1 MLAFASP
8 VSQQYPDGDIAVL
21 DISGVLWTFRSVS
34 IRALLAGGG
43 ADILRD
49 MTANRDPIP
58 ESFDVPG
65 FVSES
70 RPEFQKVRSI
80 SRRSERPLFVARF
93 RHDKQNLGLLEP
105 TPLADQVM
113 VSVELRPF
121 RPINVFVDGRH
132 RRKPASESGALH
144 LYDLRS
150 SWCADI
156 RDPFDTLHVFLP
168 ISSFRDFA
176 TEHGSTFRE
185 LRYEVEEVRYDA
197 VMLHLMQA
205 MLPALERPDE
215 VNALYLDSM
224 FLAAR
229 DHIASAYGTF
239 KTKVTEYKAGL
250 TSRQLRHALEYIE
263 ANLSADVSLEDVAN
277 ASAAS
282 VSSLTRGFKASL
294 GVSPHNW
301 LLNRRIALAQRL
313 IYDSDT
319 PLSEVAASCGFADQ
333 SHLTRVFIRK
343 VGGSPAAWRRNA
355 QR

>member
-1 MLAFASP
+1 
-8 VSQQYPDGDIAVL
+8 
-21 DISGVLWTFRSVS
+21 
-34 IRALLAGGG
+34 
-43 ADILRD
+43 
-49 MTANRDPIP
+49 MTGNRDPIP
-58 ESFDVPG
+58 ERFDVPG

-70 RPEFQKVRSI
+70 RPEFQEVRSV
-80 SRRSERPLFVARF
+80 SHRAERPLFFARF
-93 RHDKQNLGLLEP
+93 RHDKPNLGLLEP

-132 RRKPASESGALH
+132 RRKPASEPGALH
-144 LYDLRS
+144 LYDLRK

-156 RDPFDTLHVFLP
+156 RDPFDALHVFLP

-176 TEHGSTFRE
+176 TEQAGAFRE
-185 LRYEVEEVRYDA
+185 LRYEVEEVRYDT

-205 MLPALERPDE
+205 MLPAIERPQE
-215 VNALYLDSM
+215 VSALYLDSM

-239 KTKVTEYKAGL
+239 ETQVAAYKVGL
-250 TSRQLRHALEYIE
+250 TTRQLRRALEYIE
-263 ANLSADVSLEDVAN
+263 ANLSDDVSLEDLAN

-294 GVSPHNW
+294 GISPHNW

-319 PLSEVAASCGFADQ
+319 PLSEVAASCGFVDQ
-333 SHLTRVFIRK
+333 SHLTRVFMRK
-343 VGGSPAAWRRNA
+343 VGSSPAAWRCKA

>member
-1 MLAFASP
+1 
-8 VSQQYPDGDIAVL
+8 V
-21 DISGVLWTFRSVS
+21 T
-34 IRALLAGGG
+34 
-43 ADILRD
+43 
-49 MTANRDPIP
+49 TNRDGVP
-58 ESFDVPG
+58 EPFDVPG

-70 RPEFQKVRSI
+70 RPEFQEVLSV
-80 SRRSERPLFVARF
+80 SRRSERPLFFARF
-93 RHDKQNLGLLEP
+93 RHDKPNLGLLEP
-105 TPLADQVM
+105 TPLADQIM

-121 RPINVFVDGRH
+121 RPINVFCDGRH
-132 RRKPASESGALH
+132 RRKPASESGVLA
-144 LYDLRS
+144 LYDLRR

-176 TEHGSTFRE
+176 TEHRSTFLE
-185 LRYEVEEVRYDA
+185 LRYEVEDVRYDA

-205 MLPALERPDE
+205 MLPALERPHE
-215 VNALYLDSM
+215 VSSLYLDSM

-239 KTKVTEYKAGL
+239 KTEITDYKCGL
-250 TSRQLRHALEYIE
+250 TARQLRHALEYIE
-263 ANLSADVSLEDVAN
+263 ANLSENVRLADVAI

-313 IYDSDT
+313 IYDSNT

-333 SHLTRVFIRK
+333 SHLTRVFMRK
-343 VGGSPAAWRRNA
+343 VGSSPAAW
-355 QR
+355 QRKGQR